1 MNPLLH
7 TMCYRHGYSLL
18 LFFLEVVA
26 LSEMLLLV
34 FLVTGVRSVII
45 PV

>member
-7 TMCYRHGYSLL
+7 TMCYRHCYSLRL
-18 LFFLEVVA
+18 LFLEVVA

-34 FLVTGVRSVII
+34 FFVTGVRSVII